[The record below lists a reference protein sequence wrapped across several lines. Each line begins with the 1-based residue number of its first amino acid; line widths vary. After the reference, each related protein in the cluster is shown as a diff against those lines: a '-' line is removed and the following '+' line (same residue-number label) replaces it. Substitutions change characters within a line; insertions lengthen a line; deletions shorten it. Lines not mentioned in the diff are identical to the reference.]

1 MTQVEIPSADAYRPG
16 VCNIGPAEV
25 KRRRRSAAFA
35 TIVTL
40 AAAAV
45 LVALRVPS
53 VARLALFPF
62 AVATAITWLQ
72 VARRFCVAFGA
83 AGLRNFGPLGAE
95 TSVADRASRMA
106 DRRTTFR
113 MLLEGVGWGV
123 LVTGVFLVGSNWL
136 LPS

>member
-1 MTQVEIPSADAYRPG
+1 MQPTELASADPYRPG

-25 KRRRRSAAFA
+25 ERRRRSAAVA

-40 AAAAV
+40 GAAAV
-45 LVALRVPS
+45 LVALRVPA

-62 AVATAITWLQ
+62 ATATAITWLQ

-83 AGLRNFGPLGAE
+83 AGLRNFGPLGTE

-106 DRRTTFR
+106 DRRTTLR
-113 MLLEGVGWGV
+113 MLLEGVVWGA
-123 LVTGVFLVGSNWL
+123 LVTGIFLVGSTGL